1 MGKTITTYLID
12 GNPQGVRSIF
22 IDNKICKLLLIPRSE
37 LDIVNKRAELKS
49 PAFYILLGEDKNQLP
64 KAYLGETENFA
75 DRIKHHDNKK
85 DFWQRAL
92 VFISNDSSLH
102 KANVQYL
109 EHLAVALAH
118 QTKRYNTDENKQI
131 PKAPNLP
138 EHIQSSTEEFFED
151 VKLLTSFVGCLIFEK
166 IEQKGKTIFHLKSRG
181 IEAKGFYDENGFTVL
196 KGSTVNPDNVPS
208 FIWPDKRN
216 KLLQELTEQQ
226 GNKLVL
232 HTDNTFSSPS
242 TACDFCSGSS
252 QNGWVVWKTAKGQ
265 TLDEVYRNKLNS

>member
-49 PAFYILLGEDKNQLP
+49 PAFYILIGEDENQIA

-92 VFISNDSSLH
+92 VFISKDGSMN
-102 KANVQYL
+102 KAEVQYL
-109 EHLAVALAH
+109 EHMAVALAH
-118 QTKRYNTDENKQI
+118 QTKRYNTDENKQV

-138 EHIQSSTEEFFED
+138 EHLQSSTEEFFED
-151 VKLLTSFVGCLIFEK
+151 VKLLTSFIGCPIFEK
-166 IEQKGKTIFHLKSRG
+166 TEQKGKTIFYVKARG

-196 KGSTVNPDNVPS
+196 KGSTVNPTTVPS
-208 FIWPDKRN
+208 FIWPEKRQ
-216 KLLQELTEQQ
+216 KWIEEFTHQE
-226 GNKLVL
+226 GDKLVL
-232 HTDNTFSSPS
+232 HSDKTFTSPS
-242 TACDFCSGSS
+242 SACDFCVGSS
-252 QNGWVVWKTAKGQ
+252 QNGWIVWKTAKGQ
-265 TLDEVYRNKLNS
+265 TLDEVYRNKLNN